1 VNVRE
6 DDLMSVNPPKSGPS
20 VTLIIVIASAVLL
33 VLVGVIIALTV
44 SLLSAQSP
52 ARSDRD
58 EADDEDEPETSEV
71 VLDATWADGTAPE
84 GDELDTVEDIINTR
98 LEDAG
103 IISSGF
109 YVENDQIHVT
119 FDDNVNQKTLD
130 NAAEAL
136 DVTFTADFRQ
146 VLDVGMCTSDNDYT
160 DYGPDE
166 EVVFCDQAG
175 ETAIAMAPS
184 EISGETIIGATTYER
199 DDKTWGVTIVF
210 NPTGTAALA
219 TLTGRL
225 SALEGVTNRLGI
237 TLGGV
242 VIESPSVSEAIMN
255 GEVSITG
262 TFDEEAA
269 NTLATQLRFAA
280 RGLELSVDD
289 IVFVK

>member
-1 VNVRE
+1 
-6 DDLMSVNPPKSGPS
+6 MSVNPPKSGPS
-20 VTLIIVIASAVLL
+20 VAVIIAIASAVLL

-44 SLLSAQSP
+44 SLLSAQNSVKP
-52 ARSDRD
+52 DRD
-58 EADDEDEPETSEV
+58 ESDDDEDPATSEV

-84 GDELDTVEDIINTR
+84 GDELDTVQDIITTR

-103 IISSGF
+103 IVSSGF
-109 YVENDQIHVT
+109 YLESDQIHVT

-130 NAAEAL
+130 NAAELL

-166 EVVFCDQAG
+166 EVVFCDQEG

-184 EISGETIIGATTYER
+184 EISGETIIGATTFER
-199 DDKTWGVTIVF
+199 DDGTWGVTIIF
-210 NPTGTAALA
+210 NPTGSAALA

-225 SALEGVTNRLGI
+225 ASLEGVTNRLGI

-269 NTLATQLRFAA
+269 NALATQLRFAA
-280 RGLELSVDD
+280 KGLELSVDD
-289 IVFVK
+289 TVFVK